1 MITYSYSCS
10 YYDCD
15 CDCDYD
21 YDCDCDA
28 PPGDRLILDPGCD
41 EDDSDG
47 DWRESAI
54 ENHHRLLQL
63 VDYLCNSDLVHTV
76 EDSRQMYENVKEIAF
91 VKQNL

>member
-1 MITYSYSCS
+1 MIMMMMMPH
-10 YYDCD
+10 
-15 CDCDYD
+15 
-21 YDCDCDA
+21 A
-28 PPGDRLILDPGCD
+28 PGDRLILGPGCD

-76 EDSRQMYENVKEIAF
+76 EDSRQMYENVKEITF